1 MADDVDI
8 FSQYPVAKW
17 QVGDADPIRFPVL
30 GITETGGNRIIA
42 HERPFRDGAKLD
54 DTGSTARS
62 WTFTAHFS
70 NRIEEPGIEE
80 NPLPLYPGMLRLL
93 IESFDKHETGD
104 LTLPTVGTVRC
115 RAKDYTRKEDPE
127 ATDVGLLDLCFVQDN
142 EDALDRALLSPPT
155 VRATIVKLA
164 EQATGS
170 LQRDGVWGEDL
181 RPNEREVQ
189 VSDASSSAT
198 SSLTEIAGDIEGLLL
213 APGRATADL
222 ESTVRAHRRAVARI
236 ITAASGEDSR
246 RGGEAERLLSIM
258 LDREAAAA
266 AERTASRPRTR
277 PFVIDVERTSI
288 YEVSARLHQDAE
300 ELLDLNAARIDDPFR
315 LDRGQVIRVYVSAP
329 R

>member
-1 MADDVDI
+1 MADEDI
-8 FSQYPVAKW
+8 FSQYPVARW
-17 QVGDADPIRFPVL
+17 QVGSAAPICFPAL

-54 DTGSTARS
+54 DTGAKPRS
-62 WTFTAHFS
+62 WSFCAHFS
-70 NRIEEPGIEE
+70 NRIEEPGCEE

-93 IESFDKHETGD
+93 IESFDQHETGD

-115 RAKDYTRKEDPE
+115 RAQDYTRKEDPE
-127 ATDVGLLDLCFVQDN
+127 NTDVGLLDLVFVQDN
-142 EDALDRALLSPPT
+142 EDALDRALLNPPT
-155 VRATIVKLA
+155 VRATITKLA

-181 RPNEREVQ
+181 RPNEHEVQ
-189 VSDASSSAT
+189 VDDPSHSAT
-198 SSLTEIAGDIEGLLL
+198 SSLTEIAADIEGLLL

-222 ESTVRAHRRAVARI
+222 ESTVRAHRRAVQRVM
-236 ITAASGEDSR
+236 TAASGDDSR

-266 AERTASRPRTR
+266 DERTASRPRTR
-277 PFVIDVERTSI
+277 AFVIDVERTSI

-315 LDRGQVIRVYVSAP
+315 LDRGQVIRVYESAP

>member
-8 FSQYPVAKW
+8 FAQYPVAKW
-17 QVGDADPIRFPVL
+17 QVGDADPIFFPVM

-54 DTGSTARS
+54 DTGAKPRS
-62 WTFTAHFS
+62 WSFTAHFS
-70 NRIEEPGIEE
+70 NRIEEPGTEE
-80 NPLPLYPGMLRLL
+80 NPLPLYPDMLRLL
-93 IESFDKHETGD
+93 IESFDQHETGN
-104 LTLPTVGTVRC
+104 LTLPTIGTVRA
-115 RAKDYTRKEDPE
+115 RAQDYTRKEDPE
-127 ATDVGLLDLCFVQDN
+127 ATDTGLVDLCFVQDN

-155 VRATIVKLA
+155 VRATVVKLA

-181 RPNEREVQ
+181 RPNEHEVQ
-189 VSDASSSAT
+189 VSDSTSTPSSSLMETA
-198 SSLTEIAGDIEGLLL
+198 ADIEGLLL
-213 APGRATADL
+213 APGRSVADL
-222 ESTVRAHRRAVARI
+222 ESTVRAHQRAVARI
-236 ITAASGEDSR
+236 MTAASGDDTR
-246 RGGEAERLLSIM
+246 GGGEAERLLAIL

-300 ELLDLNAARIDDPFR
+300 ELLDLNGARIDDPFR
-315 LDRGQVIRVYVSAP
+315 LDRGQVIRVYESAP